1 MKRKVAWTWT
11 QGTVDRGREHFEI
24 RYGMGQDFD
33 SDRSNWKLVALVGPP
48 NGFEVPVQ
56 ILVSKEI
63 SDIFNPLV
71 KDLNF
76 FFKYTNEPD
85 PWQYAIHHCNTA
97 ANIYSSLHW
106 SYYPNG
112 IESV

>member
-1 MKRKVAWTWT
+1 MRKKFTWTWT
-11 QGTVDRGREHFEI
+11 EGPVDRGKEHFEI
-24 RYGMGQDFD
+24 RYGKGQDFD
-33 SDRSNWKLVALVGPP
+33 SDRSNWKLAARVGPP
-48 NGFEVPVQ
+48 QGLVFQVQ

-63 SDIFNPLV
+63 PDIFKPLV

-97 ANIYSSLHW
+97 ANIYSPLHW
-106 SYYPNG
+106 SYYPSG
-112 IESV
+112 IKPE